1 MSLRTRMAGGT
12 TGGAGE
18 DPPPSS
24 GAAVEREQFGE
35 ALHALADA
43 VIVVDADGVELL
55 RNDAA
60 ERFRD
65 GRHSDAL
72 AEEQINELLTRAR
85 QGQSGERELQLFGP
99 PREVLFLRSQP
110 LLADGA
116 ILGAVVFIRDISET
130 RRKEAVRRD
139 FVANVS
145 HELKTPIG
153 ALALLAETMAGSGD
167 EVVVRQ
173 LAERVSREADRLGRI
188 IDDLLNLSL
197 IEAQESPSREPVP
210 ISVLIA
216 EAVDAVRPA
225 ADALGIPLHVSPN
238 LPDAAVPCDRRQ
250 VLSALTNLLDNAI
263 KYSESPSAV
272 EIGATASDGMV
283 TITVTD
289 HGPGHPVARPRADL
303 RAVLPGR
310 PGPQPGDGRHRPRP
324 VHRPPRRPG
333 ARRRRHGRVAR
344 GRGLDVPAAARAGR
358 QRRWLAR
365 RLPVRRAAL
374 MADPQLILVVDDEQS
389 YRDALTVAL
398 EREGFA
404 VETAAD
410 GVEALERFDAVQP
423 ALVLLDVMLPRV
435 SGVDVCR
442 QIRTRSRVPIIMV
455 TARNAEIDAV
465 VGLEVGA
472 DDYVTKPFRLR
483 ELIARVRAA
492 LRRVPVGAESSSGPD
507 DVIEIGDV
515 RLDVARH
522 EVSVRGDLV
531 ALPLKEFELLE
542 LLLANAGRVLTRD
555 VLIDRIWGP
564 NYFGDTKTLDV
575 HVKRLRTKV
584 EEDPGHPTHIV
595 TVRGVGYRFEKPR
608 VTAS

>member
-1 MSLRTRMAGGT
+1 
-12 TGGAGE
+12 
-18 DPPPSS
+18 
-24 GAAVEREQFGE
+24 
-35 ALHALADA
+35 
-43 VIVVDADGVELL
+43 
-55 RNDAA
+55 
-60 ERFRD
+60 
-65 GRHSDAL
+65 
-72 AEEQINELLTRAR
+72 
-85 QGQSGERELQLFGP
+85 
-99 PREVLFLRSQP
+99 
-110 LLADGA
+110 
-116 ILGAVVFIRDISET
+116 
-130 RRKEAVRRD
+130 
-139 FVANVS
+139 
-145 HELKTPIG
+145 
-153 ALALLAETMAGSGD
+153 
-167 EVVVRQ
+167 
-173 LAERVSREADRLGRI
+173 
-188 IDDLLNLSL
+188 
-197 IEAQESPSREPVP
+197 
-210 ISVLIA
+210 
-216 EAVDAVRPA
+216 
-225 ADALGIPLHVSPN
+225 
-238 LPDAAVPCDRRQ
+238 
-250 VLSALTNLLDNAI
+250 
-263 KYSESPSAV
+263 
-272 EIGATASDGMV
+272 
-283 TITVTD
+283 
-289 HGPGHPVARPRADL
+289 
-303 RAVLPGR
+303 
-310 PGPQPGDGRHRPRP
+310 
-324 VHRPPRRPG
+324 
-333 ARRRRHGRVAR
+333 
-344 GRGLDVPAAARAGR
+344 
-358 QRRWLAR
+358 
-365 RLPVRRAAL
+365 
-374 MADPQLILVVDDEQS
+374 MADPPLILVVDDEQS

-455 TARNAEIDAV
+455 TARNAEIDTV

-492 LRRVPVGAESSSGPD
+492 LRRVPVGAEPSGAEH

-584 EEDPGHPTHIV
+584 EEDPGNPTRIV

-608 VTAS
+608 VAAT